1 MSDHYWEFLA
11 TASDFDQG
19 NSLNGR
25 GIWEKILPDLFD
37 NEEEGIK
44 FLNGLF
50 APGKIEKRREFMH
63 SKTARNCAEV
73 EPLIQL
79 AKQVE
84 INRERQ
90 LTLEQ
95 QLVTQAGLGELV
107 AEILNRPTTK
117 SGNQVINKLAEI
129 LKGKEPTKPFTGAMG
144 KRWYDFC
151 EFVIKSRK
159 LPTSEELRSLFPA
172 ESGTRKSDSSEYKK
186 WKSELGIKL
195 PKS

>member
-1 MSDHYWEFLA
+1 
-11 TASDFDQG
+11 
-19 NSLNGR
+19 
-25 GIWEKILPDLFD
+25 
-37 NEEEGIK
+37 
-44 FLNGLF
+44 
-50 APGKIEKRREFMH
+50 
-63 SKTARNCAEV
+63 
-73 EPLIQL
+73 
-79 AKQVE
+79 
-84 INRERQ
+84 
-90 LTLEQ
+90 
-95 QLVTQAGLGELV
+95 
-107 AEILNRPTTK
+107 LNRPTTK